1 MAIQKAYLMT
11 ETKKKI
17 EFMFNPQDLEFSKST
32 KWGDNPTPGSNA
44 PQLQF
49 DRGESVQFSLTA
61 LFDSTADGK
70 PVTKITDELY
80 KLTVTDKSIKGTKE
94 DRNMARPPWVQF
106 HWGKMRS
113 FKAVVTK
120 LDLKFTYFTADGT
133 PLRATAT
140 MSFLQYSDEG
150 NLAPQNP
157 TSGTPNPGQI
167 RRVESGQY
175 LDTLADEIYGD
186 SSKWRSIADA
196 NGIDDPIAIPTGR
209 VLIIPEQES

>member
-17 EFMFNPQDLEFSKST
+17 EFMFNPQDLEFSKT
-32 KWGDNPTPGSNA
+32 TTWGSNDTPGSNA

-49 DRGESVQFSLTA
+49 NSGGSVEFSLTA

-133 PLRATAT
+133 PLRASVS
-140 MSFLQYSDEG
+140 MSFRQYMDEG
-150 NLAPQNP
+150 TLAPQNP

-167 RRVESGQY
+167 RRIESGQY
-175 LDTLADEIYGD
+175 LDTIADELYGD
-186 SSKWRSIADA
+186 SSKWRSIAEA
-196 NGIDDPIAIPTGR
+196 NGIDDPLAIPVGKS
-209 VLIIPEQES
+209 LIIPEQEG

>member
-32 KWGDNPTPGSNA
+32 TWGANDTPGSNA

-49 DRGESVQFSLTA
+49 NSGGSVEFSLTA

-133 PLRATAT
+133 PLRASVT
-140 MSFLQYSDEG
+140 MSFRQYMDEG
-150 NLAPQNP
+150 TLAPQNP

-167 RRVESGQY
+167 RKVESGQY

-186 SSKWRSIADA
+186 SSKWRQIADA
-196 NGIDDPIAIPTGR
+196 NGIDDPLAIPAGR
-209 VLIIPEQES
+209 SLIIPEQES

>member
-17 EFMFNPQDLEFSKST
+17 EFMFNPQDLEFSKTTSW
-32 KWGDNPTPGSNA
+32 KSNDTPGSNA

-49 DRGESVQFSLTA
+49 DSGGSVEFSITA
-61 LFDSTADGK
+61 LFDSTANGK
-70 PVTKITDELY
+70 PVTKITDELN
-80 KLTVTDKSIKGTKE
+80 KHTVTDKSIKGTKE

-133 PLRATAT
+133 PLRASAS
-140 MSFLQYSDEG
+140 MSFRQYTDEK

-175 LDTLADEIYGD
+175 LDTIADDIYGD
-186 SSKWRSIADA
+186 PSRWRLIAEA
-196 NGIDDPIAIPTGR
+196 NDIDDPLDLPPGR
-209 VLIIPEQES
+209 RVVIPELEG

>member
-17 EFMFNPQDLEFSKST
+17 EFMFNPQDLEFSKTTSW
-32 KWGDNPTPGSNA
+32 KSNDTPGSNA

-49 DRGESVQFSLTA
+49 DSGGSVEFSITA
-61 LFDSTADGK
+61 LFDSTANGK

-94 DRNMARPPWVQF
+94 DRNMTRPPWVQF

-113 FKAVVTK
+113 FKAVVTR

-133 PLRATAT
+133 PLRASAS
-140 MSFLQYSDEG
+140 MSFRQYTDEK
-150 NLAPQNP
+150 NLPPQNP

-175 LDTLADEIYGD
+175 LDTIADDIYGD
-186 SSKWRSIADA
+186 PGRWRLIAEA
-196 NGIDDPIAIPTGR
+196 NDIDDPLDLPPGR
-209 VLIIPEQES
+209 RVVIPELEG

>member
-17 EFMFNPQDLEFSKST
+17 EFMFNPQDLEFSKT
-32 KWGDNPTPGSNA
+32 TTWGSNDTPGSNA

-49 DRGESVQFSLTA
+49 NSGGSVEFSLTA

-133 PLRATAT
+133 PLRASVS
-140 MSFLQYSDEG
+140 MSFRQYMDEG
-150 NLAPQNP
+150 TLAPQNP

-175 LDTLADEIYGD
+175 LDTIADELYGD

-196 NGIDDPIAIPTGR
+196 NGIDDPLAIPVGKS
-209 VLIIPEQES
+209 LIIPEQES